1 MIRERTMITRRR
13 LVEVAGAAALS
24 AGGNLIW
31 PGPLKALPVGTSG
44 EAVLDTLVGKK
55 PLIKLTYRAPNYET
69 PIDYFKT
76 ALTPNDAFF
85 VRYHLSNIPVID
97 PADWRLSVGG
107 DGANDQIELTFDDLK
122 TMPATEVVAV
132 NQCSGNRRGLFTPHV
147 AGVQWGHG
155 AMGCARWKG
164 ARLKDVL
171 DLAGLKKEA
180 VEVVFD
186 GADGPVLDKTPDF
199 VKSLPVWKA
208 IEDTTLVAYE
218 MNNEPLAHWNR
229 LPARIV
235 AAGCD
240 P

>member
-31 PGPLKALPVGTSG
+31 PDPLKALPVGTSG
-44 EAVLDTLVGKK
+44 EPVLDTLVGKK

-76 ALTPNDAFF
+76 AMTPNDAFF

-155 AMGCARWKG
+155 AMGCTSRRCRGGCHPEFRRLAIIRSILLWALTELKCKCYSLRQCAWNARRTKG
-164 ARLKDVL
+164 G
-171 DLAGLKKEA
+171 LA
-180 VEVVFD
+180 
-186 GADGPVLDKTPDF
+186 
-199 VKSLPVWKA
+199 
-208 IEDTTLVAYE
+208 
-218 MNNEPLAHWNR
+218 
-229 LPARIV
+229 
-235 AAGCD
+235 
-240 P
+240 